1 MKYSVIVPQKNS
13 LSFLNR
19 LTKSI
24 RNWQNYEIL
33 IIDDNSDK
41 FVFEKMENEFGDN
54 ANIKILKSPGI
65 GAGEARNYGIEMAMG
80 EWILFA
86 DADDI
91 FRTDAFKVLEKSC
104 LSMYDLVYF
113 FPLTKGMESNDY
125 RIKYQKTFREYFRN
139 PNTQNEWKIRLNF
152 DVPWSKAVKK
162 EFLIQNNIMFDN
174 VKKQEDTLFAQQL
187 GVFAT
192 NVRILPDS
200 IYVAIDNPDSTS
212 HKESMG
218 LFDDIVDVR
227 IRSYL
232 FKKEHLTKEVLRKS
246 DLYFFQ
252 TPIRYCWVSYSM
264 FHDASYSLSVYKK
277 FRDSKIPVFTFIAL
291 VRFIKQKYDL
301 LV

>member
-13 LSFLNR
+13 LSFLHR

-24 RNWQNYEIL
+24 INWRDYEIL

-41 FVFEKMENEFGDN
+41 FVFEKMENEFADN
-54 ANIKILKSPGI
+54 ENIKIFKSPGI
-65 GAGEARNYGIEMAMG
+65 GAGEARNYGIEMAKG

-91 FRTDAFKVLEKSC
+91 LRPDAFKALEKGCSNT
-104 LSMYDLVYF
+104 YDLVYF
-113 FPLTKGMESNDY
+113 YPLTKGMENNDY
-125 RIKYQKTFREYFRN
+125 RVKYQKTFREYFRN
-139 PNTQNEWKIRLNF
+139 PNSSNEWKIRLNF

-162 EFLIQNNIMFDN
+162 ELLIQNNILFDS
-174 VKKQEDTLFAQQL
+174 VKKQEDTLFAQKL

-200 IYVAIDNPDSTS
+200 IYVAIDNPGSTS
-212 HKESMG
+212 HKESME

-232 FKKEHLTKEVLRKS
+232 FKKQHLSKKVLRKS
-246 DLYFFQ
+246 DPYFFQ
-252 TPIRYCWVSYSM
+252 TPIRYCWVSFSM
-264 FHDASYSLSVYKK
+264 FHNIGYSLSVYKK
-277 FRDSKIPVFTFIAL
+277 FKNSKIPVFTSIAII
-291 VRFIKQKYDL
+291 RFIKQKYGL